1 MCSHASPEDS
11 GSPATRARAPTR
23 RPAQLRTFTSAHT
36 PHTRSLHLP
45 CHISPSDVTLTS
57 TLVTSAL
64 VRMGSTSG
72 HEITHP
78 ITVILDGPASY
89 HAWSQNMT
97 VFLKGRRLWRYVTGD
112 IPKPVPRFDTD
123 SDSSDSDSVANAV
136 VQQSPPSI
144 GNRSSSLVFL
154 GHSTASMWEQL
165 AAADPPLR
173 YAEDIDLFAK
183 YKDRRR
189 FTQFMMGLREDFE
202 PTRAALL
209 SRSPLPSLDVV
220 VKELI
225 SKENRRHDITE
236 CYCKKKK
243 DDKRKQH
250 QSHGTFPHPQVAAV
264 SSAPVDDPVV
274 TISQLENIFHRYM
287 FQPSPV
293 LSVTSGNKS
302 WLLDSVCC
310 NHMTPHA
317 SHFSQKTPL
326 APSLIIYTADSSHM
340 SVSHIGTISSPDLTI
355 PDTYLVPKL
364 SLNLLSVGQLCELGL
379 DLHFSNHDVDVQD
392 SLTGKLLGTGRKIG
406 RLFELCNL
414 QIPSHMVSSS
424 VAAITTLSPD
434 LWHSRL
440 GHASLSRLQLLAS
453 QGHLGSVFR
462 SDNAQEY
469 HDKSFLSILDS
480 NSTLPHYSCPYTSQQ
495 NGRAERKLRHILDV
509 VRTLLISA
517 PVLERFWGEAAL
529 TTIYTI
535 NRIPSPT
542 TYKKSPFELLYNK
555 LPDYSSLRVFGCVC
569 FVSLLPINETNLN
582 QGLGCVVFLAM
593 TFSSRQ
599 HFPFISSSMTPIF
612 IDHSIDL
619 YPDPVRDSAPPP
631 SSSDVP
637 SLVLSP
643 VAGSPDSDPTPSAPS
658 ESLTDIR
665 HSTRVRAPPS
675 HLSDYHYYFALAT
688 LHEPHTYRKT
698 STNPLWQ
705 QAMADELD
713 ALYKTHTWDMITLP
727 PSKFAVG
734 CKWVYKIKTRAD
746 GSVEHYKARL
756 PLFQMDV
763 KNAFLNGDLLE
774 EVYMQPPPGY
784 PDSQNQGFTPS
795 SYDSALFIRHTST
808 GITLILLYVDDII
821 ITGDD
826 TAGIR
831 DLQKFLSQQFEM
843 KDLGTLSYVLGLE
856 VTFSS
861 DSYYLSQ
868 AKYAFDL
875 LSKAGFTDSKTV
887 STPLEFNV
895 KLNTT
900 DGEPLS
906 DATLYRQLV
915 GSLIYLTVT
924 HPDLAYAI
932 HLVSQFMFAPRSTH
946 YVVVL
951 RILRYIK
958 GTLFHGLH
966 FSAQS
971 SLELRASADVDWAE
985 DPTDRRSTTGYCFL
999 LGSSLISWRK
1009 QSVVARSSTEAEYRA
1024 LADATTELLWL
1035 RWLLADMGAPQTTS
1049 TPIRS
1054 AIHIAHNNVFHER
1067 TKHIEIDCHFIRH
1080 HLQQSALHL
1089 LSVSSEDQLADVFTK
1104 SHPPRRLRDLVSKL
1118 KMASSMDKISLKKL
1132 REASAAES
1140 EAATAVWQAVWAA
1153 LAKSSTEE
1161 ATNVSHA
1168 VQAALAEASTE
1179 AALKDSSNDQV
1190 LTMTASSSLP
1200 STNTHINTQT
1210 PIFLLSNISNYV
1222 TIKLD
1227 HSNYLMW
1234 KFQITGILDAYSLLD
1249 HLEDPTPCPSQ
1260 FLFSH
1265 SETETQEVN
1274 PLYTSVSRS
1283 NIVNLKREL
1292 NSIKKNS
1299 DSVTDYLHKIK
1310 EARNKL
1316 VSVGIH
1322 IDDEEIL
1329 HIVLQGLPSE
1339 FHSFTSAMLTKNEAV
1354 KFEELHTLMK
1364 TEEDLLR
1371 SATDNS
1377 KEIAHMAMVANKS
1390 SQPTYNTSSNAQFGG
1405 HRGRGRNQNRGRGGY
1420 GGRFQTSNS
1429 GRGGG
1434 SSHGSFINGG
1444 NFSNF
1449 TPVSPNPQTWSS
1461 NPSSRPICQICYK
1474 PGHTALDCYQRMNF
1488 SYQGRH
1494 PPAKLAA
1501 MATATP
1507 PSPYPHQ
1514 TTWISDTGATDHFTP
1529 DLHNIPDNQAYS
1541 DSQLVSVG
1549 NGNQLPISHSEPPFI
1564 LMQIVFRFKTFL
1576 RGSLFTRVPV
1586 KTVST
1591 QLRVF
1596 HFPHGLLVS
1605 TQSQFSSK
1613 SPIPSQAAL
1622 HASYTASP

>member
-1 MCSHASPEDS
+1 MIANPLAVSAFLGILISEFLFDSKQPSLDRSHQDLSIATKIGRIQPRTRPHAPPEVS

-23 RPAQLRTFTSAHT
+23 RPAPPRAL
-36 PHTRSLHLP
+36 TRSHAP
-45 CHISPSDVTLTS
+45 HAPHACFFAACHVSPSDVTLTS
-57 TLVTSAL
+57 ALVTSAP
-64 VRMGSTSG
+64 RMGSTSG

-97 VFLKGRRLWRYVTGD
+97 VFLKGRRLWRYQ
-112 IPKPVPRFDTD
+112 
-123 SDSSDSDSVANAV
+123 V
-136 VQQSPPSI
+136 VQVDDFEARLEEWESI
-144 GNRSSSLVFL
+144 QCRILSWFINTSVPAISSLLPRLETGQAAWSFL
-154 GHSTASMWEQL
+154 ATRYNCTYDFALEFHIEVKLYQMRQESGQSISDYYSQTASMWEQL

-209 SRSPLPSLDVV
+209 SRSPLPSLDAA

-225 SKENRRHDITE
+225 SEENRRPHHHLSSSDVVLATPRPPSSSDRSRRFCTYCQKPGHDITE
-236 CYCKKKK
+236 CYRKKK

-250 QSHGTFPHPQVAAV
+250 QSRGILPLPQAAAV
-264 SSAPVDDPVV
+264 SSAPVNDPVV
-274 TISQLENIFHRYM
+274 TVSQLESMFHRYM
-287 FQPSPV
+287 SQPSPA
-293 LSVTSGNKS
+293 LSVTPGNKS
-302 WLLDSVCC
+302 WLLDSACC

-326 APSLIIYTADSSHM
+326 VPSPIIYTADSSHM

-379 DLHFSNHDVDVQD
+379 DLHFSNHGVDVQD
-392 SLTGKLLGTGRKIG
+392 PLTGKLLGTGRKTG

-424 VAAITTLSPD
+424 VAATTTLSPD

-453 QGHLGSVFR
+453 QGHLGSVNFNKFDCMSCQFGKQTKLPFNNSDSFSSAPFDLVHSDVWGPAPFTTEGGSRYFVIFVDDYSRFTWIYLLKHRSDLVSIFQTFHKMIQTQFSRTIKVFR

-480 NSTLPHYSCPYTSQQ
+480 NGTLPHYSCPYTSQQ

-517 PVLERFWGEAAL
+517 SIPERFWGEAAL
-529 TTIYTI
+529 TAVYTI

-542 TYKKSPFELLYNK
+542 THKKSPFELLYDK
-555 LPDYSSLRVFGCVC
+555 IPDYSSLRVFGCVC
-569 FVSLLPINETNLN
+569 FVSLPSHERNKLEPRSRLCCFLGYGISQKGFRCYDPISRRLRISRHVEFWEH
-582 QGLGCVVFLAM
+582 Q

-612 IDHSIDL
+612 TDPSIDL
-619 YPDPVRDSAPPP
+619 YPDPVRDSTQPP

-643 VAGSPDSDPTPSAPS
+643 AAGSPDSDPASSAPS
-658 ESLTDIR
+658 ESPTDIR
-665 HSTRVRAPPS
+665 RSTRVRAPPS
-675 HLSDYHYYFALAT
+675 HLSDYHCYFALAT
-688 LHEPHTYRKT
+688 LHEPHTYREA

-713 ALYKTHTWDMITLP
+713 ALHKTHTWDMTTLP
-727 PSKFAVG
+727 PGKSAVG

-746 GSVEHYKARL
+746 GSVERYKARL
-756 PLFQMDV
+756 VARGFTQEYGIDYEETFAPVARLTSVRSLLAVAAVRHWPLFQMDV

-784 PDSQNQGFTPS
+784 PDSQNQVCRLRRALYGLKQAPRAWFAKFSSVVAQQGFTPS

-808 GITLILLYVDDII
+808 GITLILLYVDDMI

-826 TAGIR
+826 TAGIC

-843 KDLGTLSYVLGLE
+843 KDLGTLSYFLGLE
-856 VTFSS
+856 VTSSS
-861 DSYYLSQ
+861 DGYYLSQ
-868 AKYAFDL
+868 AKYASDL
-875 LSKAGFTDSKTV
+875 LSKAGLTDSKTV
-887 STPLEFNV
+887 STPLELNV

-924 HPDLAYAI
+924 RPDLAYAV
-932 HLVSQFMFAPRSTH
+932 HLVSQFMSAPRSTH
-946 YVVVL
+946 YAAVL

-971 SLELRASADVDWAE
+971 SLELRAYADADWAG

-999 LGSSLISWRK
+999 LGSSLISWRSKK

-1024 LADATTELLWL
+1024 LADATSELLWL

-1049 TPIRS
+1049 TPIHCDNRS
-1054 AIHIAHNNVFHER
+1054 AIHIAHNDVFHER

-1104 SHPPRRLRDLVSKL
+1104 SHPPGRLRDLVSKL
-1118 KMASSMDKISLKKL
+1118 KMASSS
-1132 REASAAES
+1132 
-1140 EAATAVWQAVWAA
+1140 
-1153 LAKSSTEE
+1153 
-1161 ATNVSHA
+1161 
-1168 VQAALAEASTE
+1168 
-1179 AALKDSSNDQV
+1179 
-1190 LTMTASSSLP
+1190 P
-1200 STNTHINTQT
+1200 
-1210 PIFLLSNISNYV
+1210 
-1222 TIKLD
+1222 
-1227 HSNYLMW
+1227 
-1234 KFQITGILDAYSLLD
+1234 
-1249 HLEDPTPCPSQ
+1249 PC
-1260 FLFSH
+1260 
-1265 SETETQEVN
+1265 V
-1274 PLYTSVSRS
+1274 
-1283 NIVNLKREL
+1283 
-1292 NSIKKNS
+1292 
-1299 DSVTDYLHKIK
+1299 
-1310 EARNKL
+1310 
-1316 VSVGIH
+1316 
-1322 IDDEEIL
+1322 
-1329 HIVLQGLPSE
+1329 
-1339 FHSFTSAMLTKNEAV
+1339 
-1354 KFEELHTLMK
+1354 
-1364 TEEDLLR
+1364 
-1371 SATDNS
+1371 
-1377 KEIAHMAMVANKS
+1377 
-1390 SQPTYNTSSNAQFGG
+1390 
-1405 HRGRGRNQNRGRGGY
+1405 
-1420 GGRFQTSNS
+1420 
-1429 GRGGG
+1429 
-1434 SSHGSFINGG
+1434 
-1444 NFSNF
+1444 
-1449 TPVSPNPQTWSS
+1449 
-1461 NPSSRPICQICYK
+1461 
-1474 PGHTALDCYQRMNF
+1474 
-1488 SYQGRH
+1488 
-1494 PPAKLAA
+1494 
-1501 MATATP
+1501 
-1507 PSPYPHQ
+1507 
-1514 TTWISDTGATDHFTP
+1514 
-1529 DLHNIPDNQAYS
+1529 
-1541 DSQLVSVG
+1541 
-1549 NGNQLPISHSEPPFI
+1549 
-1564 LMQIVFRFKTFL
+1564 
-1576 RGSLFTRVPV
+1576 
-1586 KTVST
+1586 
-1591 QLRVF
+1591 
-1596 HFPHGLLVS
+1596 
-1605 TQSQFSSK
+1605 
-1613 SPIPSQAAL
+1613 
-1622 HASYTASP
+1622 